1 MYQTQDDN
9 QRQSISNGDS
19 KLVQSKFTK
28 SLTSFHK
35 KSNPMKK
42 TGPIK
47 TDKNIK
53 NKKVYFS
60 SKKQNNLGFII
71 TNPISPVNNYKFKG
85 IYNNNPIRT
94 TNIPNSAKREYDYKN
109 GYILNN
115 INNYEANIIINNQRK
130 ENKCISLNEKKMKNK
145 INNISNNN
153 SKNISKKTNGAS
165 NNYINNNSLIRSSEN
180 FLNTIAI
187 TYNNNENNINGGLYS
202 YKNNKSISNLNDLQ
216 DFSSRNKIMKKI
228 KDKNNQNINK
238 NKNNSLKKA
247 NTNSKFKSDI
257 SKNTNKSSSNQ
268 NNNSSSVTNSNNNIY
283 KSQNIEKIENTNTQN
298 EIIDDSEKI
307 DYSDKNLINEN
318 TKSYNNFNII
328 NRYDL
333 FYQTEENADDI
344 NLQNNNNEE
353 NKSNLLKT
361 INTMKSYNQNM
372 ISKDNFQE
380 EKDENTNINNN
391 GLQNLI
397 KVNIIDKNNNK
408 IVINEENINNP
419 NAI

>member
-115 INNYEANIIINNQRK
+115 INNYEANIIINSQRK
-130 ENKCISLNEKKMKNK
+130 DV
-145 INNISNNN
+145 
-153 SKNISKKTNGAS
+153 
-165 NNYINNNSLIRSSEN
+165 
-180 FLNTIAI
+180 
-187 TYNNNENNINGGLYS
+187 S
-202 YKNNKSISNLNDLQ
+202 YPNVCHNLNHYLN
-216 DFSSRNKIMKKI
+216 SRNLRI
-228 KDKNNQNINK
+228 
-238 NKNNSLKKA
+238 
-247 NTNSKFKSDI
+247 
-257 SKNTNKSSSNQ
+257 
-268 NNNSSSVTNSNNNIY
+268 
-283 KSQNIEKIENTNTQN
+283 
-298 EIIDDSEKI
+298 
-307 DYSDKNLINEN
+307 
-318 TKSYNNFNII
+318 
-328 NRYDL
+328 
-333 FYQTEENADDI
+333 FY
-344 NLQNNNNEE
+344 
-353 NKSNLLKT
+353 
-361 INTMKSYNQNM
+361 
-372 ISKDNFQE
+372 F
-380 EKDENTNINNN
+380 
-391 GLQNLI
+391 
-397 KVNIIDKNNNK
+397 
-408 IVINEENINNP
+408 
-419 NAI
+419 